1 MSRPQDIPALTSI
14 RGIAAWWVVL
24 YHFRQYLPA
33 GSPEWLSALT
43 AHGYLAV
50 DLFFILSGFVLA
62 LNYAESFR
70 ISLAGAT
77 DFYRLRFARI
87 YPLHFVML
95 MLFLL
100 NPLAIALFSA
110 SGDTSA
116 YGWDYFVLSL
126 FLVQNWGFST
136 ELAWNDP
143 AWSISTEVFAYLF
156 FPFAAM
162 LMGRVIVTVGA
173 ALLLMAALL
182 MVLALAAQAV
192 GGSLGYDIPG
202 FGLTRCCLQFLLGM
216 LVWRLR
222 VALGFATPWLSHAA
236 ILLAAI
242 LILTYMLLPIGDAL
256 VMPAAFALLVFGLAD
271 PQAHPGIWLN
281 ARWLETLGLI
291 SYSTYLSHVF
301 IKIWVKFALVRP
313 GIPQWMP
320 LLVYLVLVALASIV
334 LYRMVEVPGR
344 RWLRGLTGSAASRSA
359 RRSKNERL
367 VS

>member
-1 MSRPQDIPALTSI
+1 MSRPQVIPALISI
-14 RGIAAWWVVL
+14 RGVAAWWVVL

-33 GSPEWLSALT
+33 HTPDWLLALT

-62 LNYAESFR
+62 LNYAESFQGK
-70 ISLAGAT
+70 LAGAT

-100 NPLAIALFSA
+100 NPLAIALFST

-116 YGWDYFVLSL
+116 YGWKYFVLSL

-143 AWSISTEVFAYLF
+143 AWSISTEVFAYLL

-162 LMGRVIVTVGA
+162 LMGRRIVTVGA
-173 ALLLMAALL
+173 TLLVIMALLIVLMIGAHVA
-182 MVLALAAQAV
+182 
-192 GGSLGYDIPG
+192 GGSLGNDIPG
-202 FGLTRCCLQFLLGM
+202 FGLTRCCLQFLVGM

-222 VALGFATPWLSHAA
+222 DRLGFTTPRLSRAA
-236 ILLAAI
+236 ILLAAG
-242 LILTYMLLPIGDAL
+242 LALAYVLLPIGDAV
-256 VMPAAFALLVFGLAD
+256 VMPAAFAFLVFGLAD
-271 PQAHPGIWLN
+271 PVSRPGIWLN
-281 ARWLETLGLI
+281 ANWLQKLGLI

-301 IKIWVKFALVRP
+301 IKVWVKFVLVRP
-313 GIPQWMP
+313 GILEWMP
-320 LLVYLVLVALASIV
+320 LLVYLLLVALASIV
-334 LYRMVEVPGR
+334 LYRMIEVPGR
-344 RWLRGLTGSAASRSA
+344 RWLRDLAGRSASRSV
-359 RRSKNERL
+359 RNSTNERL
-367 VS
+367 I

>member
-1 MSRPQDIPALTSI
+1 MRRRIVGAFRRTFMSRPQVIPALTSI

-24 YHFRQYLPA
+24 YHFRQYLPT
-33 GSPEWLSALT
+33 GRPEWLSALT

-70 ISLAGAT
+70 RSLAGAT
-77 DFYRLRFARI
+77 DFYRLRFGRI

-100 NPLAIALFSA
+100 NPLAVALFSA

-156 FPFAAM
+156 FPLAAM
-162 LMGRVIVTVGA
+162 LMGRVIMTVGA
-173 ALLLMAALL
+173 ALLVMVALL
-182 MVLALAAQAV
+182 ITLALAAQAE
-192 GGSLGYDIPG
+192 GGSLGFDIPG

-222 VALGFATPWLSHAA
+222 DALGFATPRLSH
-236 ILLAAI
+236 
-242 LILTYMLLPIGDAL
+242 T
-256 VMPAAFALLVFGLAD
+256 
-271 PQAHPGIWLN
+271 
-281 ARWLETLGLI
+281 
-291 SYSTYLSHVF
+291 
-301 IKIWVKFALVRP
+301 
-313 GIPQWMP
+313 
-320 LLVYLVLVALASIV
+320 
-334 LYRMVEVPGR
+334 
-344 RWLRGLTGSAASRSA
+344 
-359 RRSKNERL
+359 
-367 VS
+367 

>member
-1 MSRPQDIPALTSI
+1 MSRPQVIPGLISI

-33 GSPEWLSALT
+33 RSPDWLLALT

-70 ISLAGAT
+70 GGLAGAT
-77 DFYRLRFARI
+77 SFYRLRFARI

-100 NPLAIALFSA
+100 NPLAIALFSTN
-110 SGDTSA
+110 GDTSA
-116 YGWDYFVLSL
+116 YGWGYFVLSL
-126 FLVQNWGFST
+126 FLVQNWGFSS

-143 AWSISTEVFAYLF
+143 AWSISTEVFAYLL

-162 LMGRVIVTVGA
+162 LMGRVIVTVRA
-173 ALLLMAALL
+173 ALLVMAALL
-182 MVLALAAQAV
+182 IVLVIGAQAA
-192 GGSLGYDIPG
+192 GGSLGDDIPG
-202 FGLTRCCLQFLLGM
+202 FGLTRCCLQFLIGM

-222 VALGFATPWLSHAA
+222 DRLGFTTPRVSRAA
-236 ILLAAI
+236 ILLAAS
-242 LILTYMLLPIGDAL
+242 LILAYVLVPIGDAL

-271 PQAHPGIWLN
+271 PLARPGIWLN
-281 ARWLETLGLI
+281 VSWLEKLGLI

-313 GIPQWMP
+313 GIPEWVP
-320 LLVYLVLVALASIV
+320 LLVYLLFVALASIV

-344 RWLRGLTGSAASRSA
+344 RWLRSPAVSAASRSA
-359 RRSKNERL
+359 RRSTNERL
-367 VS
+367 AS

>member
-1 MSRPQDIPALTSI
+1 MKRQRHEAANCWCIPKDVHEPAPSYPGPDIDSRH
-14 RGIAAWWVVL
+14 RGMVGGPLPFSPVL
-24 YHFRQYLPA
+24 ADGQ
-33 GSPEWLSALT
+33 T

-70 ISLAGAT
+70 RSLAGAT
-77 DFYRLRFARI
+77 DFYRLRFGRI

-100 NPLAIALFSA
+100 NPLAVALFSA

-156 FPFAAM
+156 FPLAAM
-162 LMGRVIVTVGA
+162 LMGRVNMTVGA
-173 ALLLMAALL
+173 ALLVMVALL
-182 MVLALAAQAV
+182 ITLALAAQAE
-192 GGSLGYDIPG
+192 GGSLGFDIPG

-222 VALGFATPWLSHAA
+222 PGS
-236 ILLAAI
+236 
-242 LILTYMLLPIGDAL
+242 LP
-256 VMPAAFALLVFGLAD
+256 
-271 PQAHPGIWLN
+271 
-281 ARWLETLGLI
+281 
-291 SYSTYLSHVF
+291 
-301 IKIWVKFALVRP
+301 
-313 GIPQWMP
+313 
-320 LLVYLVLVALASIV
+320 
-334 LYRMVEVPGR
+334 
-344 RWLRGLTGSAASRSA
+344 
-359 RRSKNERL
+359 
-367 VS
+367 